1 MINNGSAKGF
11 QVIAVRAVGF
21 GAFSLMLATAL
32 NAPLSSWAA
41 DSATIAVKTEK
52 KTETKAERKSDSKS
66 DKKSEAKPEPVIE
79 NVQNVSTDQLVDK
92 PHEYLN
98 KNVKFDANF
107 HAFSSIALDYKPA
120 MRSSKNYL
128 SFLVLRPNSKIPF
141 SELKLAMAVPKEKD
155 PDNTMLAGLKEG
167 DELEITGH
175 VFATALDEP
184 WVDVLRVKK
193 LSSAPEK
200 KEEEADKKAE
210 KADPDKPPEKDKSK
224 DIRHNTP
231 ELTPKTNKQ
240 TVPPGNL
247 HDEQR

>member
-1 MINNGSAKGF
+1 MINSGSAKGF
-11 QVIAVRAVGF
+11 QVIAVRTIAF

-41 DSATIAVKTEK
+41 NGATVVVKTEK
-52 KTETKAERKSDSKS
+52 KTETKAERKSDAK
-66 DKKSEAKPEPVIE
+66 DKKSETKPETVIE

-155 PDNTMLAGLKEG
+155 PDNTMLIGLKEG
-167 DELEITGH
+167 DQLEITGH

-224 DIRHNTP
+224 DVRHNTP
-231 ELTPKTNKQ
+231 EVAPKGIKQ
-240 TVPPGNL
+240 IPPENL
-247 HDEQR
+247 HDEH